1 MWRGTLLHEL
11 WNLPLYWQQVSAVQ
25 LENYQQERIQFGNHN
40 RQYCLV
46 LRPKQPVKAWVV
58 YWHGGGWQFGTPEKF
73 SVTARPWLQAGYGV
87 VLPSYRRI
95 PFHQFESIREDTVA
109 ALAACHNYWQGEEE
123 SAGLSNLENHIFTP
137 LQIKELVLIMMVSE
151 LLIDVDGN
159 HFSRCFEQLEDIR
172 STKQVRYPM
181 QEVLFLAICSVLS
194 GYEANSAIEEFGK
207 LKLEWLR
214 QYYPYTNG
222 IPTHE
227 TIGNVIGIID
237 KRAFEK
243 AFTEWV
249 SRVFG
254 SGDLRVLHIDGKR
267 LKGSAN
273 KELQDVKPSEGG
285 QNASLIV
292 NTYASGSSIVVAQA
306 DVSQSGDEKQ
316 GARQLLEQLHVK
328 DRIITGDGNYCT
340 KDLLKRIRLKG
351 GQYLL
356 TLKGNNPTLL
366 NLAEKYYD
374 DVRVDKMPHYTEEQ
388 GHGRHERRTY
398 HAMTVKNMDH
408 PKLKEY
414 AGLNKIIRV
423 RRQRK
428 VIRKKQAQPSDEV
441 HYYITSSDESVL
453 ELAKIIRSH
462 WQIENNLHW
471 VLDVVFEEDAS
482 RKRTGNQAAN
492 FSLIRKIVFN
502 MIKKA
507 NRNKSMKAVRM
518 SCAISDQERHN
529 ILGFS

>member
-1 MWRGTLLHEL
+1 M
-11 WNLPLYWQQVSAVQ
+11 PPA
-25 LENYQQERIQFGNHN
+25 
-40 RQYCLV
+40 
-46 LRPKQPVKAWVV
+46 
-58 YWHGGGWQFGTPEKF
+58 
-73 SVTARPWLQAGYGV
+73 AGP
-87 VLPSYRRI
+87 PS
-95 PFHQFESIREDTVA
+95 
-109 ALAACHNYWQGEEE
+109 
-123 SAGLSNLENHIFTP
+123 GLSNLENHIFTS
-137 LQIKELVLIMMVSE
+137 LQIKELGLIMMVSE

-482 RKRTGNQAAN
+482 RKRTGNQATN